1 MSFNKG
7 TAVITGGSS
16 GIGAVYADRLA
27 GQGYDLVLIARS
39 VIEIA
44 RVDGPRSLNPDGI
57 AARFLRF
64 LGARVARRLA
74 NEGLEALRR
83 FSVRAWYWDLIRKRD
98 LQALLEA
105 GYSSA
110 HVQQILAHVAA
121 FRGFTPS
128 IQEA

>member
-1 MSFNKG
+1 M
-7 TAVITGGSS
+7 VISLQKWR
-16 GIGAVYADRLA
+16 AALKA
-27 GQGYDLVLIARS
+27 QGPLSDLDWR

-44 RVDGPRSLNPDGI
+44 RADGPRSLNPDGI
-57 AARFLRF
+57 AARLMRF

-83 FSVRAWYWDLIRKRD
+83 FSVRAWYWDLIRARD
-98 LQALLEA
+98 LKALLEA